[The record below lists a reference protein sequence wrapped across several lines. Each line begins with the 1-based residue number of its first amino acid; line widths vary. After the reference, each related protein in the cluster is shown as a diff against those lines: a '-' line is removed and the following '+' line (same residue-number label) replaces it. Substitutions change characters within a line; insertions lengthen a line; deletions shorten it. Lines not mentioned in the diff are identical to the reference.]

1 MLANKL
7 IQAITYATK
16 KHEGQIRKVDGVP
29 YIVHPYRVAMLLK
42 DEGYDDDIVIAGLL
56 HDVVE
61 DTDGT
66 IREISNLF
74 GDQVAQLVSVAT
86 EPDKMKSWK
95 ERKKHTIQQLKE
107 APLEAR
113 LVVCADKIDN
123 LRSILENEQALGNDI
138 WKHFNSSKEAQQW
151 YYQEIYKSLQ
161 TNLPTTSTPALF
173 KQLKQLIDQFK

>member
-1 MLANKL
+1 MLADKL
-7 IQAITYATK
+7 ICAITYATK

-42 DEGYDDDIVIAGLL
+42 EEGYNDDIVIAGLL

-66 IREISNLF
+66 IGEISNLF
-74 GDQVAQLVSVAT
+74 GNQIAKLVSFAT
-86 EPDKMKSWK
+86 EPDRNNTWE
-95 ERKKHTIQQLKE
+95 ERKKHTIHHLKE

-123 LRSILENEQALGNDI
+123 IRSILENEKIFGSEI
-138 WKHFNSSKEAQQW
+138 WKHFKSSKDSQRW
-151 YYQEIYKSLQ
+151 YYQEIYKSLH
-161 TNLPTTSTPALF
+161 TNLPTVSIPALF
-173 KQLKQLIDQFK
+173 IQLEQLIEQF